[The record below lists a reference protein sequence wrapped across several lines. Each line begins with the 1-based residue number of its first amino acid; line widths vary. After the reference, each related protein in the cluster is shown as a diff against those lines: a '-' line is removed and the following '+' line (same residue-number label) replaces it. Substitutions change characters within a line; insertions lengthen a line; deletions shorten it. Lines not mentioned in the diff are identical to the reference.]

1 MSLSSTRHE
10 SLPTRF
16 GPGARQ
22 IYGTGEM
29 ASLTR
34 SFDWGKTMLG
44 PIESW
49 PDILL
54 GTVNLVLG
62 SAHPMFLW
70 WGEDLIQF
78 YNDGYRTSIGL
89 DKHPSAL
96 GQPGRACWGEIWELI
111 WPQIEGVLK
120 RGETTWNENR
130 LVPIYRDGV
139 LTDVYWTYG
148 YSPVRD
154 VDGTVRG
161 VLVVCSETTA
171 QVRAAAAMRDERAR
185 LLDVLKQAPMF
196 FTLLTGPE
204 HTISMVNPLYMKLI
218 NYRDVLGKTVREAL
232 PEAAEQGFVEI
243 LDQVYAGEPYR
254 AHEMRYDA
262 YAGEGE
268 PLESRYLDFIYEPLR
283 EVDGSISG
291 IITLGVDVTARKVAQ
306 DLLIKTEKLAAVGR
320 LAASIAHEIN
330 NPLEAVTNL
339 LYLARREDDPEQI
352 RDHLA
357 MAERELR
364 RVSAITNQTL
374 SFHRQSS
381 APREIT
387 CLELFTEVLQIYQG
401 KLVNSNVT
409 IEKRKRAQKAV
420 RCFEGE
426 VRQVLSNLLGNA
438 IDSMRPDGG
447 RLLLRSR
454 DGTDWRT
461 GRKGLVL
468 TVADEGSGISH
479 ATMERL
485 FEPFFTTKGLSGS
498 GLGLWVSHEIME
510 RHHGRLLVRSRVRDA
525 SCGKGGTVFAMF
537 LPFDAEAETKQIAA

>member
-1 MSLSSTRHE
+1 
-10 SLPTRF
+10 
-16 GPGARQ
+16 
-22 IYGTGEM
+22 M

-34 SFDWGKTMLG
+34 AFDWGKTGLG
-44 PIESW
+44 PIETW
-49 PDILL
+49 PDILV

-70 WGEDLIQF
+70 WGEELIQF
-78 YNDGYRTSIGL
+78 YNDAYRPSIGL

-96 GQPGRACWGEIWELI
+96 GQPGRVCWAEIWNVI
-111 WPQIEGVLK
+111 GPQIDGVLK
-120 RGETTWNENR
+120 RGETTWNENQ
-130 LVPIYRDGV
+130 LIPIYRDGV

-148 YSPVRD
+148 YSPVWD

-171 QVRAAAAMRDERAR
+171 QVRAAESMRDERAR

-196 FTLLTGPE
+196 FALLTGPE

-218 NYRDVLGKTVREAL
+218 NYRDVLGKPVREAL

-243 LDQVYAGEPYR
+243 LDRVYAGEPYR

-291 IITLGVDVTARKVAQ
+291 IITLGVDRTARKVAQ
-306 DLLIKTEKLAAVGR
+306 DLLIKSEKLAAVGR

-330 NPLEAVTNL
+330 NPLEAVMNL
-339 LYLARREDDPEQI
+339 LYIAQHEESAQQVKE
-352 RDHLA
+352 HLA
-357 MAERELR
+357 TAERELQ

-381 APREIT
+381 DPREIT

-401 KLVNSNVT
+401 KLVNSNIT
-409 IEKRKRAQKAV
+409 IEKRKRALRPV

-438 IDSMRPDGG
+438 IDAMRPDGG

-454 DGTDWRT
+454 DGTDWKT

-468 TVADEGSGISH
+468 TIADQGSGISH

-498 GLGLWVSHEIME
+498 GLGLWVSKEIME
-510 RHHGRLLVRSRVRDA
+510 RHHGRLLVRSRVREA
-525 SCGKGGTVFAMF
+525 ACGKGGTVFAMF
-537 LPFDAEAETKQIAA
+537 LPFDVEAETKPMAA

>member
-1 MSLSSTRHE
+1 
-10 SLPTRF
+10 
-16 GPGARQ
+16 
-22 IYGTGEM
+22 M

-34 SFDWGKTMLG
+34 SFDWGKTSVG
-44 PIESW
+44 PIETW

-70 WGEDLIQF
+70 WGEELVQF
-78 YNDGYRTSIGL
+78 YNDAYRPSIGL

-96 GQPGRACWGEIWELI
+96 GQAGRACWAESWHVIG
-111 WPQIEGVLK
+111 PQIEGVLQ
-120 RGETTWNENR
+120 RGETTWNENQ
-130 LVPIYRDGV
+130 LIPIYRDGV
-139 LTDVYWTYG
+139 MTDVYWTYG

-161 VLVVCSETTA
+161 VLVVCTETTTH
-171 QVRAAAAMRDERAR
+171 VRAAESMRDERKR
-185 LLDVLKQAPMF
+185 LLHVVKQAPMF
-196 FTLLTGPE
+196 FALLTGPD
-204 HTISMVNPLYMKLI
+204 HTISMVNPQYMKLI
-218 NYRDVLGKTVREAL
+218 NHRDVLGKPVRVAL

-243 LDQVYAGEPYR
+243 LDSVYRGEPYR
-254 AHEMRYDA
+254 ANEMRYDA
-262 YAGEGE
+262 YAGEGQ

-283 EVDGSISG
+283 EEDGSISG

-306 DLLIKTEKLAAVGR
+306 DVLLKSEKLAAVGR

-330 NPLEAVTNL
+330 NPLESVMNL
-339 LYLARREDDPEQI
+339 LYIARREDDTELT
-352 RDHLA
+352 REHLA
-357 MAERELR
+357 MAERELQ

-409 IEKRKRAQKAV
+409 IEKRKRAQRAV

-438 IDSMRPDGG
+438 IDSMRPEGG

-468 TVADEGSGISH
+468 TIADEGSGISH

-498 GLGLWVSHEIME
+498 GLGLWVSHEIMQ
-510 RHHGRLLVRSRVRDA
+510 RHQGRLLVRSRVREA
-525 SCGKGGTVFAMF
+525 AGGKGGTVFAMF
-537 LPFDAEAETKQIAA
+537 LPFEMEAEPRPIAA

>member
-1 MSLSSTRHE
+1 
-10 SLPTRF
+10 
-16 GPGARQ
+16 
-22 IYGTGEM
+22 M

-34 SFDWGKTMLG
+34 NFDWGKTSVG
-44 PIESW
+44 AIENW

-70 WGEDLIQF
+70 WGEELIQF
-78 YNDGYRTSIGL
+78 YNDGYRPSIGL

-96 GQPGRACWGEIWELI
+96 GQPGRDCWAESWDLI
-111 WPQIEGVLK
+111 GPQIEAVLK
-120 RGETTWNENR
+120 RGETTWNENQ
-130 LVPIYRDGV
+130 LIPIYRDGV

-161 VLVVCSETTA
+161 VLVVCTETTA
-171 QVRAAAAMRDERAR
+171 LVRAAESMRDERTR
-185 LLDVLKQAPMF
+185 LLDVLQQAPMF

-204 HTISMVNPLYMKLI
+204 HTISMVNPQYMKLI

-243 LDQVYAGEPYR
+243 LDKVYAGEPYR
-254 AHEMRYDA
+254 AHEARYEA
-262 YAGEGE
+262 YVGEGE
-268 PLESRYLDFIYEPLR
+268 PLEERYLDFIYEPLR

-330 NPLEAVTNL
+330 NPLEAVMNL
-339 LYLARREDDPEQI
+339 LYIAQQEDGAEAM
-352 RDHLA
+352 RKHLA
-357 MAERELR
+357 MAERELQ

-381 APREIT
+381 APRKIT
-387 CLELFTEVLQIYQG
+387 CVELFTEVLQIYQG
-401 KLVNSNVT
+401 KLVNSNIA
-409 IEKRKRAQKAV
+409 IEKRKRAQWPV
-420 RCFEGE
+420 MCFEGE

-438 IDSMRPDGG
+438 IDSMRPEGG

-479 ATMERL
+479 ATMEKL
-485 FEPFFTTKGLSGS
+485 FEPFFTTKGLSGT
-498 GLGLWVSHEIME
+498 GLGLWVSNEIMQ
-510 RHHGRLLVRSRVRDA
+510 RHRGRLLVRSRVREGT
-525 SCGKGGTVFAMF
+525 SGKGGTVFAMF
-537 LPFDAEAETKQIAA
+537 LPFDTEAGAKQVSA